1 MIETLYKTETPVRG
15 ESECYVLVLTSRAS
29 TGRKIYAFMQEHGQ
43 WDETLESFAYKV
55 DSIGASDTLTRD
67 EGLALYEEAKHRLSS
82 KGFVHAFQPDF
93 VRNGPQ
99 NYRYYAAEEAVPA

>member
-43 WDETLESFAYKV
+43 WDETLGSFAYTV
-55 DSIGASDTLTRD
+55 DSIGASDTLTHE
-67 EGLALYEEAKHRLSS
+67 EGRALYEEAKSNLAR
-82 KGFVHAFQPDF
+82 KGFVHAFQPDY
-93 VRNGPQ
+93 VRKGPQ
-99 NYRYYAAEEAVPA
+99 NYRCYATEEAVLA